1 MQPLRALA
9 HRHGLRIVEDAAQ
22 AHGATYA
29 DGRRVGTGGDAAAFS
44 FYPGKN
50 LGALGDGGAVVTDDA
65 QLAALVR
72 EYANYGAAR
81 KYEHRVHGCNSR
93 LDELQAAALRT
104 KLPHLD
110 AANARRQA
118 LAQLY
123 DAGIQN
129 PAVHIPYIYKEC
141 SPSVYHIYPI
151 LSPHRDALQSYLR
164 NAGVECLI
172 HYPHAIHQQQAFAN
186 LAQQHFPQAERFAAQ
201 VLSLPLHPLLTDEEA
216 HAIVRLV
223 NAFRPE

>member
-1 MQPLRALA
+1 MEQLKALA

-29 DGRRVGTGGDAAAFS
+29 NGRRVGTGGDAAAFS

-93 LDELQAAALRT
+93 LDELQAAAC
-104 KLPHLD
+104 P
-110 AANARRQA
+110 RQ
-118 LAQLY
+118 L
-123 DAGIQN
+123 
-129 PAVHIPYIYKEC
+129 
-141 SPSVYHIYPI
+141 I
-151 LSPHRDALQSYLR
+151 LST
-164 NAGVECLI
+164 
-172 HYPHAIHQQQAFAN
+172 
-186 LAQQHFPQAERFAAQ
+186 
-201 VLSLPLHPLLTDEEA
+201 SLWM
-216 HAIVRLV
+216 R
-223 NAFRPE
+223 R